1 MDDKRLRLVLTLRI
15 FCETEKCFGP
25 GMAELLERVDDMQSL
40 RQATMSMEMAY
51 SKAWR
56 VIKTAERGLGFPL
69 LDSTTGGK
77 GGGGARLTPQARRF
91 LVAYRAF
98 ERAVREYADEAFLEM
113 MGGA

>member
-69 LDSTTGGK
+69 LESTTGGK
-77 GGGGARLTPQARRF
+77 GGGGARFLRRTGR
-91 LVAYRAF
+91 LSGRCGIMPT
-98 ERAVREYADEAFLEM
+98 RRSSR
-113 MGGA
+113 